1 MGRLL
6 FRPRA
11 WQDITETAE
20 YLEAESGIELAE
32 RFIDAVKKTAGSL
45 LKMPMIG
52 SPCRFERLE
61 LRDCRALLVNDFER
75 GSSFTCRL
83 RVASRSSG
91 FCTEPGIG
99 ERYWISRKLTSRSAA
114 CGRSNRARTPGRRT
128 SPLTAARG
136 RGVGREPNLRQTIP
150 EFRGRW
156 QPRRAC
162 GQRRAGP

>member
-32 RFIDAVKKTAGSL
+32 RFIDAVKKTAESL

-75 GSSFTCRL
+75 WLIFYLPVEG
-83 RVASRSSG
+83 RVEIVRVLHGARD
-91 FCTEPGIG
+91 
-99 ERYWISRKLTSRSAA
+99 W
-114 CGRSNRARTPGRRT
+114 RA
-128 SPLTAARG
+128 L
-136 RGVGREPNLRQTIP
+136 LD
-150 EFRGRW
+150 
-156 QPRRAC
+156 
-162 GQRRAGP
+162 